1 MITTVFRLHQKCSV
15 GVPFHQL
22 ATRSSDTTAG
32 LAAQLQRCMPTLT
45 SPAMRQVS
53 LLLVAALHSKMRTY
67 ILFHPVVSS
76 FFFFYFLAWC
86 QRSDIGCLPYFDTWR
101 GLSANLECRSKC
113 AARGSLKNTGC
124 KNDAKTRHL
133 GTIAQLSGYWNH
145 FVSLGHPSKFQRL
158 SRLGSVTA
166 RYSNSGRQ
174 PNFAVLNRGCH
185 LYSAGRPSRWALAHI
200 LVSVNFRAAQSL
212 TAISCSCLYKHNVF
226 CDISH
231 GTSCSCLYK
240 HNVFCDISHGSVNL
254 VQCILCVISSVQIL
268 ATPS

>member
-1 MITTVFRLHQKCSV
+1 MNVYTQVQMITTVFRLRQKCSV

-67 ILFHPVVSS
+67 ILF
-76 FFFFYFLAWC
+76 
-86 QRSDIGCLPYFDTWR
+86 

-185 LYSAGRPSRWALAHI
+185 LYSAGRPSRWASAHI

-231 GTSCSCLYK
+231 G
-240 HNVFCDISHGSVNL
+240 SVNL
-254 VQCILCVISSVQIL
+254 AVASTNIMYSVTSVT
-268 ATPS
+268 APW